1 MCGDFNLQVDKSIK
15 AVFSLNVV
23 PNKLSGLVDDIGIV
37 KQEDLDLILAQK
49 VDKVEGKELST
60 NDFTNE
66 LKNKLDTIDESV
78 FATKNYVDEELSKK
92 VNISDVPDLSNLATK
107 DEVPT
112 KTSQLTN
119 DSGFITKED
128 IGDVDVDVNLP
139 ILEEV
144 QQIIDKYAV
153 ANLIL
158 DSENIKSYPSVVDG
172 YLNASGDINPSSTR
186 GASDYIDL
194 AEYPLGI
201 HIKSGVAGIKD
212 GGYTYACFYDENKKF
227 ILNLVGVH
235 GNIGEQD
242 IFSYPQNAKYIRFT
256 LTAKETPLKLM
267 AYYGDKYYDYDI
279 ARETD
284 LNVLSEEVSTL
295 NEKLGDF
302 DVNNMPDTTEINKFL
317 SDYAEIVLSETTE
330 SYSSIVN
337 AFLNYNGTEVSS
349 STRGVTDYIDLSL
362 YPVGLHIVSGVSAIQ
377 NGAKTYACF
386 YDKDKVFVSNLAHT
400 ASTTMDGTDILEY
413 PVNAKYIR
421 FTCTANTTPMVVSGY
436 VMTGDYDIARKKVFD
451 DLVSK
456 KVDNQ
461 KNYGKSIGV
470 FGGSLSVRQ
479 ESQVAKQV
487 WKDTLGVS
495 VTSYGV
501 GGAGFSSLTG
511 TTSIQ
516 AQVDGA
522 GVHDIY
528 ILWASTNDCTSSKE
542 IGEWTDYTRFDNYD
556 ESKLTTQCGGI
567 NYCIK
572 KLYEINPNAE
582 IYFFTSLRFFSAE
595 YGYNPYSTST
605 NSVGRTFAEYV
616 EAQKKCC
623 EYHGIPVLDQFNLQ
637 GVNLF
642 NYSLYYNSDKL
653 HMNEDGYRKIG
664 HIQAEFLKN
673 GKGKATPNRVYSVNG
688 QTGAVTIDVPNTS
701 DFATKEDLNSL
712 VQSPTSNYSNPVVYA
727 GSTYNQYVN
736 LESIEVN
743 HNIVSPFTKT
753 IKMTEKGYYHI
764 SCVVRVIHTAS
775 EEGKPVSF
783 VLQLDGTNYLQE
795 TIVLGSGTYTIC
807 TLAGTL
813 YIEPNQVVSAM
824 LWQNMNINLTA
835 QLYKLSAVRVYSP
848 FDLDVLTPKVVED
861 STSTTATIAKAEANT
876 TYKYGTLTSL
886 TVTEVENSPLPITVI
901 FTTATSSPT
910 INLPATLESINL
922 ADGFEAEKKYVLAI
936 ENNIAVIGSIE

>member
-1 MCGDFNLQVDKSIK
+1 MCENFNLEPSKEFK
-15 AVFSLNVV
+15 AVFSLYVT
-23 PNKLSGLVDDIGIV
+23 PDKLSGLVDDVGIV
-37 KQEDLDLILAQK
+37 KQEDLDISLAQK
-49 VDKVEGKELST
+49 VDKVDGKSLVEDTEIQRLSTLENYNDSQIKQDISNIKSNLNTKVDKVDGKQLST
-60 NDFTNE
+60 NDFTDA
-66 LKNKLDTIDESV
+66 LKSKLDSVDAKSKVYSVNGQTGDVKINEYTLPVASTTTLGGVKVDGTTITINNGVISSSGGSGE
-78 FATKNYVDEELSKK
+78 TGTTNYNDLLNKPQINGVELSGNKTLDNLGIQAK
-92 VNISDVPDLSNLATK
+92 GDYALNSNI
-107 DEVPT
+107 PT

-128 IGDVDVDVNLP
+128 IGDVDVTLP
-139 ILEEV
+139 VLEEA

-212 GGYTYACFYDENKKF
+212 GEYTYACFYDENKKF

-256 LTAKETPLKLM
+256 LTAKGTPLKLM

-295 NEKLGDF
+295 NEKIGDF

-413 PVNAKYIR
+413 PENAKYIR
-421 FTCTANTTPMVVSGY
+421 FTCTANTTPMVVSSY
-436 VMTGDYDIARKKVFD
+436 VLTGDFDIARKKEFD

-461 KNYGKSIGV
+461 KSYGKSIGV

-479 ESQVAKQV
+479 ESNVAKQI
-487 WKDTLGVS
+487 WKDTLDVS

-605 NSVGRTFAEYV
+605 NGAGRTFAEYV

-673 GKGKATPNRVYSVNG
+673 GKGKALPNRVYSVNG
-688 QTGAVTIDVPNTS
+688 QTGAVTIDVPDVS
-701 DFATKEDLNSL
+701 SL
-712 VQSPTSNYSNPVVYA
+712 V
-727 GSTYNQYVN
+727 
-736 LESIEVN
+736 
-743 HNIVSPFTKT
+743 
-753 IKMTEKGYYHI
+753 
-764 SCVVRVIHTAS
+764 
-775 EEGKPVSF
+775 
-783 VLQLDGTNYLQE
+783 
-795 TIVLGSGTYTIC
+795 
-807 TLAGTL
+807 
-813 YIEPNQVVSAM
+813 
-824 LWQNMNINLTA
+824 
-835 QLYKLSAVRVYSP
+835 
-848 FDLDVLTPKVVED
+848 PKVVED

-922 ADGFEAEKKYVLAI
+922 ADGFEAEKKYVLAV